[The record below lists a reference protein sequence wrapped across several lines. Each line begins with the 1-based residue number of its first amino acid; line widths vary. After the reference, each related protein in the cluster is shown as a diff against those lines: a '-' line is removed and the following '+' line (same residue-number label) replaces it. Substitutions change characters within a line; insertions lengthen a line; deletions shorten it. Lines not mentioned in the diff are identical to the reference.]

1 MKLESL
7 LLFVALS
14 VSLATPAAAAEG
26 GILTP
31 EGGLMVWTLIVFGV
45 VLLVLYKF
53 AFPYILGAVEAR
65 EQRIRDLLASAE
77 RDRTEAAA
85 LLEKQKQE
93 HEALRGQAQ
102 EIFAE
107 ARASG
112 ERSREEMLAKT
123 REETEA
129 MLTRAR
135 RDIEAQTERAL
146 DTVRRDAVELAIAAA
161 EKLVRRNLDDEQ
173 NRRLVREF
181 LGEVEGRGSSVAAG
195 V

>member
-31 EGGLMVWTLIVFGV
+31 QGGLMVWTLIVFGV

-53 AFPYILGAVEAR
+53 AYPHILGAVEAR

-77 RDRTEAAA
+77 RDRAEAAT
-85 LLEKQKQE
+85 LLEQQKQE
-93 HEALRGQAQ
+93 HETLRGQAQ

-112 ERSREEMLAKT
+112 ERSREEMLART

-129 MLTRAR
+129 MLGRAR

-146 DTVRRDAVELAIAAA
+146 DTVRRDAVDLAIAAA

-173 NRRLVREF
+173 NRRLVRDF
-181 LGEVEGRGSSVAAG
+181 LGEVEGRGSVAAG